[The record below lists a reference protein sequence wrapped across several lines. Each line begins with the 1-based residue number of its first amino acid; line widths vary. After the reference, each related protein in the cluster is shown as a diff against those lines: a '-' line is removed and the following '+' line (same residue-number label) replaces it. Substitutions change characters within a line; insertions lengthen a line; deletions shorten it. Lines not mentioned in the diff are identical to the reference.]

1 MATRVLVRGGDP
13 QLSDRVGA
21 LLLADASLTV
31 VQAGSPADV
40 VLDLRVGDHDG
51 LGRRRSSATAEG
63 ESLMADVRSSGASRI
78 VLMSSALVYGA
89 QLNNPIPLTE
99 DSPIKPEPSF
109 VYARQLAAVEH
120 VVDRWRRGAGGRSVA
135 VLRPAVTVAAG
146 ASSTL
151 ARALVAGLG
160 QRWGE
165 EDPPAQ
171 FLHLDDLASAIHHV
185 VRSDV
190 DGPVN
195 VAPDGWIPGDRVRAL
210 SGVRWRLPLPGRLSE
225 IVGDLRWRFQ
235 RGPIPPGLGPHT
247 TAPWVVANDRLREL
261 GWHPTVTNE
270 QAYVEGTEEPWWS
283 SVTPKRRQELALG
296 VAGFAVL
303 ALVITAAAVGL
314 SAMRRATPH
323 R

>member
-13 QLSDRVGA
+13 QLSDRVEA
-21 LLLADASLTV
+21 LLAADASFSLV
-31 VQAGSPADV
+31 EPGASAEV

-51 LGRRRSSATAEG
+51 LGSRRSSATVEG
-63 ESLMADVRSSGASRI
+63 ESLMADVRSSAASRI

-89 QLNNPIPLTE
+89 QPNNPIPLTE
-99 DSPIKPEPSF
+99 ESPIKPEPSF

-120 VVDRWRRGAGGRSVA
+120 VVDRWRRGAAGRSVA

-146 ASSTL
+146 ATSSL
-151 ARALVAGLG
+151 ARALAAGSG

-171 FLHLDDLASAIHHV
+171 FLHIDDLASAIHQV
-185 VRSDV
+185 VRSEI

-195 VAPDGWIPGDRVRAL
+195 VAPDGWIPGDRLRAL
-210 SGVRWRLPLPGRLSE
+210 SGARWRLPLPGRLSD
-225 IVGDLRWRFQ
+225 VAADLRWRFQ
-235 RGPIPPGLGPHT
+235 RGPIPPGLGPYT
-247 TAPWVVANDRLREL
+247 TAPWVVASDRLRAI
-261 GWHPTVTNE
+261 GWSPTVTNE

-296 VAGFAVL
+296 AAGVALLTLIV
-303 ALVITAAAVGL
+303 TAAAIGL
-314 SAMRRATPH
+314 SAMRRAAP
-323 R
+323 RR